1 MQYTLEEI
9 FKQAYN
15 DSRSAKLIGN
25 GYQSI
30 SLNDVKIF
38 KDDYTHEIEML
49 NTSKSYYVPVSKS
62 SIEVFQQYGWRC
74 GSLDVTLSNLRLKL
88 DRIETSIRDEV
99 NGKNTDKTI
108 KQLKSKRESFMTEY
122 TQLNN
127 KLNDTKKERD
137 NI

>member
-1 MQYTLEEI
+1 MLEYV
-9 FKQAYN
+9 FNQALN
-15 DSRSAKLIGN
+15 DSKSAKLIGN
-25 GYQSI
+25 GYQSV
-30 SLNDVKIF
+30 SLQDVKIV
-38 KDDYTHEIEML
+38 KDDYTHKIEIL
-49 NTSKSYYVPVSKS
+49 NTSKRYYVPISNS
-62 SIEVFQQYGWRC
+62 SIEVFKEYGWKC
-74 GSLDVTLSNLRLKL
+74 VVYVGTLSNIKTKL
-88 DRIETSIRDEV
+88 DVLEEQIRDEV

>member
-1 MQYTLEEI
+1 MYTLEEI
-9 FKQAYN
+9 FNQAYN
-15 DSRSAKLIGN
+15 DPRAVKLIEN

-30 SLNDVKIF
+30 SLHDVKIF
-38 KDDYTHEIEML
+38 KDDYTHKVEIL
-49 NTSKSYYVPVSKS
+49 NTSKSYYVHVSKS
-62 SIEVFQQYGWRC
+62 AKEVFQQYGWRC
-74 GSLDVTLSNLRLKL
+74 GCLDVTLSNLRLKL

-108 KQLKSKRESFMTEY
+108 KQLKSKRESFMTQY